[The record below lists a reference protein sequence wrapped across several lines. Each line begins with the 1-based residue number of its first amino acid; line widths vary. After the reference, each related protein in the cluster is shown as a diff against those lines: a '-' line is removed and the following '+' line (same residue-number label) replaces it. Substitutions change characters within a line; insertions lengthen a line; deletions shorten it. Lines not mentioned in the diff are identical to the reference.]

1 MEDGSLDTVGTKES
15 VARIENIVIVGSGP
29 AGLTAGIYAARA
41 GYAPLVIEGMLAG
54 GQLTETAEVENFPG
68 FAESVSGLDLMM
80 SMRKQAEKAG
90 VRFAMDVICAVDFSG
105 APHRLTG
112 MSRTYEAKCVI
123 VATGATP
130 KWTQLPGEG
139 KYKYRGIS
147 SCAVCDG
154 NFHRGKDV
162 AVIGGGDTALADAI
176 HLAKICATVTLIHRR
191 DAFRGTK
198 VLVDRV
204 LAAPN
209 VKTMMNTEVVSFEG
223 DENRLTALK
232 LSNGETLPV
241 SGAFVA
247 IGHDPQTGFLKGAL
261 ELDEEGYVRTD
272 GVETGIGGV
281 FAAGD
286 CANPLYKQAVVAA
299 STGAQAAQAAQQYIA
314 ERGSWR
320 SRAPSRFA

>member
-1 MEDGSLDTVGTKES
+1 MQSES
-15 VARIENIVIVGSGP
+15 TIENIVIVGSGP

-41 GYAPLVIEGMLAG
+41 GYAPLVIEGMLSG

-68 FAESVSGLDLMM
+68 FAESVSGFDLMM
-80 SMRKQAEKAG
+80 SMRRQAEKAG
-90 VRFAMDVICAVDFSG
+90 VRFAMDAITSVDFSRS
-105 APHRLTG
+105 PRRLYG
-112 MSRTYEAKCVI
+112 MSGTYEAKCVI
-123 VATGATP
+123 IATGATP
-130 KWTQLPGEG
+130 RWTGLPGEDA
-139 KYKYRGIS
+139 YKYHGIS

-176 HLAKICATVTLIHRR
+176 HLAKICAAVTLVHRR
-191 DAFRGTK
+191 NAFRGTK

-204 LAAPN
+204 LATPN
-209 VKTMMNTEVVSFEG
+209 VRTLMDTEVLAFEG
-223 DENRLTALK
+223 DGKRLTALR

-261 ELDEEGYVRTD
+261 DLDDAGSVRTD
-272 GVETGIGGV
+272 GVDTGVDGV

-286 CANPLYKQAVVAA
+286 CANPRYKQAVVAA
-299 STGAQAAQAAQQYIA
+299 SAGAQAAQAAQRYL
-314 ERGSWR
+314 ER
-320 SRAPSRFA
+320 

>member
-1 MEDGSLDTVGTKES
+1 M
-15 VARIENIVIVGSGP
+15 ENIVIVGSGP

-41 GYAPLVIEGMLAG
+41 GFAPLVIEGMLSG

-90 VRFAMDVICAVDFSG
+90 VRFAMDAITSVDFS
-105 APHRLTG
+105 ATPHKVEG
-112 MSRTYEAKCVI
+112 MSKQYEAKCVI
-123 VATGATP
+123 IATGATP
-130 KWTQLPGEG
+130 RWTQLPGEDT
-139 KYKYRGIS
+139 YKYRGIS

-204 LAAPN
+204 LATPN
-209 VKTMMNTEVVSFEG
+209 IKTLMNTEVLSFEG
-223 DENRLTALK
+223 DEKKLNALK
-232 LSNGETLPV
+232 LSNGEVLSV

-247 IGHDPQTGFLKGAL
+247 IGHDPQTAFLKGAL
-261 ELDEEGYVRTD
+261 DLDEAGYVRTD
-272 GVETGIGGV
+272 GVKTSVAGV

-299 STGAQAAQAAQQYIA
+299 STGAQAAQAAQEYLS
-314 ERGSWR
+314 ESGS
-320 SRAPSRFA
+320 